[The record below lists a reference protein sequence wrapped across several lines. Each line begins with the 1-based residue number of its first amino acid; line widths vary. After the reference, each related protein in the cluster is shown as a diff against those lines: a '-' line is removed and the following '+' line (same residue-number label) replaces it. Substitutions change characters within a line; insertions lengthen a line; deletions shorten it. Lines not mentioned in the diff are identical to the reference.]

1 MATAKQT
8 KVRVSTASERDGGS
22 RARLVEAATE
32 LFVKHGF
39 RDVSIREV
47 ARRAGAN
54 SALIAYYFGDKE
66 GLFKEVFKAV
76 AAPLNT
82 ARLMNFEVLEQAGEI
97 TVESVVEAWVQP
109 MFAGASLTQE
119 SPVAALSLSLNAEQ
133 SELSEAL
140 IVEVYDEVNK
150 RFLSLLE
157 QCLPGV
163 SRATLV
169 WRLYFL
175 VGAVLTATR
184 PRARSFRNLS
194 GGTLDRPKADE
205 LIRQLVEFTS
215 AGFRAPEAP

>member
-1 MATAKQT
+1 MATVKQT
-8 KVRVSTASERDGGS
+8 KARGGTVPDREGGS

-32 LFVKHGF
+32 LFVKKGF

-47 ARRAGAN
+47 ARQAGAN

-76 AAPLNT
+76 AAPINT
-82 ARLMNFEVLEQAGEI
+82 ARMMNFEVLEQAGVI

-109 MFAGASLTQE
+109 MFEGASLTRE

-133 SELSEAL
+133 SKLSEEL
-140 IVEVYDEVNK
+140 IVEVYDEVNQ

-157 QCLPGV
+157 QCLPRV

-194 GGTLDRPKADE
+194 GGSLDRPKADE
-205 LIRQLVEFTS
+205 LIRQLVEFTA
-215 AGFRAPEAP
+215 AGFRALEPR